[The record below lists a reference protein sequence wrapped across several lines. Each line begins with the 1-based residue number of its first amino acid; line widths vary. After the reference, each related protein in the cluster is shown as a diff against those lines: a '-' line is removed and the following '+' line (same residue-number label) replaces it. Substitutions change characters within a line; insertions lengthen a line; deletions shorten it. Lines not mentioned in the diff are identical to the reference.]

1 MAANIREVYF
11 TYLINFISKD
21 LYQATSGGSTLK
33 VLYITPF
40 VPYEGIPHAGGY
52 FLYKYLDELHE
63 RGITIHMLAPKS
75 MENHKALKKVPE
87 WINLRLAD
95 IPNKTATYKA
105 LKLIKLINDPLNQ
118 LDYTIVNELL
128 KEGYLDQFDLIDLQ
142 YSPTLPLINVI
153 KQKTNAPIIC
163 LEHDVYTQYVKRTVQ
178 EKGLSQRK
186 IMAILG
192 SMRVQ
197 GKERQYLNLCDQ
209 VYTFS
214 EKDKKILLDMGVTSP
229 IDTFSPALELP
240 QEATIVK
247 ENTDCLFVG
256 AMDRPENYEGV
267 RWFIS
272 DIWDKV
278 RDEIPNA
285 KFIVAGSKP
294 PEWLKE
300 LNRDDIEV
308 TGFVEDL
315 DVYYKKA
322 AVFIAPLL
330 SGAGVKFKIVQALAY
345 GLPVVTTDVGAEG
358 INENNEHFFA
368 KVTDVPGEI
377 AAEVIRLLKN
387 ADYRETVGKR
397 ARQLALEKYDF
408 EEKTINKAF
417 NMYNQLIS
425 K

>member
-1 MAANIREVYF
+1 LKR
-11 TYLINFISKD
+11 
-21 LYQATSGGSTLK
+21 SGGYSLK

-52 FLYKYLDELHE
+52 FLHKYLDELNK
-63 RGITIHMLAPKS
+63 RGIAIHMLAPNSK
-75 MENHKALKKVPE
+75 ENEEALKKVPE
-87 WINLRLAD
+87 WINLRIAA
-95 IPNKTATYKA
+95 IPDKTITYKV
-105 LKLIKLINDPLNQ
+105 LKLFKLVNDPLNQ
-118 LDYTIVNELL
+118 LDITIVNELQT
-128 KEGYLDQFDLIDLQ
+128 EGYLNQFDLIDLQ

-153 KQKTNAPIIC
+153 KQKTDAPIIC

-186 IMAILG
+186 IMAKLG
-192 SMRVQ
+192 SLRVEK
-197 GKERQYLNLCDQ
+197 KEREYLNLCDQ

-214 EKDKKILLDMGVTSP
+214 EKDKRILLDMGVTSP

-240 QEATIVK
+240 QEAVTVK

-272 DIWDKV
+272 EIWDKI
-278 RDEIPNA
+278 RHEIPDA
-285 KFIVAGSKP
+285 KFIIAGSKP
-294 PEWLKE
+294 PEWLKVI
-300 LNRDDIEV
+300 NRDDIEV
-308 TGFVEDL
+308 TGFVENL

-345 GLPVVTTDVGAEG
+345 GLPVVTTEVGAEG
-358 INENNEHFFA
+358 INESNEEFFA
-368 KVTDVPGEI
+368 KVTENPAEI

-387 ADYRETVGKR
+387 DSYRESIGLK
-397 ARQLALEKYDF
+397 ARKLALEKYDF
-408 EEKTINKAF
+408 QEMTIKKAF
-417 NMYNQLIS
+417 DKYNQL
-425 K
+425 KGN

>member
-1 MAANIREVYF
+1 M
-11 TYLINFISKD
+11 
-21 LYQATSGGSTLK
+21 K

-40 VPYEGIPHAGGY
+40 VPYESIPHAGGY
-52 FLYKYLDELHE
+52 FLYKYLRELHE
-63 RGITIHMLAPKS
+63 RGISIHMLAPNSK
-75 MENHKALKKVPE
+75 ENQEAVKKIPD
-87 WINLRLAD
+87 WINLRLSA
-95 IPNKTATYKA
+95 IPNKTISYKVV
-105 LKLIKLINDPLNQ
+105 KLFKLINDPLNQ
-118 LDYTIVNELL
+118 LDQTLVNDLL
-128 KEGYLDQFDLIDLQ
+128 TEGYLEQFDLIDLQ
-142 YSPTLPLINVI
+142 YSPTLPLIKII

-178 EKGLSQRK
+178 EKGWSQRK
-186 IMAILG
+186 ITAVLG

-197 GKERQYLNLCDQ
+197 EKERQYLNLCNQ

-214 EKDKKILLDMGVTSP
+214 EKDKTILIEMGVTSP

-240 QEATIVK
+240 REAAVVR
-247 ENTDCLFVG
+247 ENTECLFVG

-278 RDEIPNA
+278 RHEIPDA

-300 LNRDDIEV
+300 LNREDIEV

-322 AVFIAPLL
+322 AVFIAPLR

-345 GLPVVTTDVGAEG
+345 GLPVVTTEIGAEG
-358 INENNEHFFA
+358 INENNEDFFA
-368 KVTDVPGEI
+368 KVTEDPGQI
-377 AAEVIRLLKN
+377 AAEVVRLLKN
-387 ADYRETVGKR
+387 AGYRESVGTR
-397 ARQLALEKYDF
+397 ARKLALDKYDF
-408 EEKTINKAF
+408 QEKTINKVF
-417 NMYNQLIS
+417 NKYYELIS

>member
-1 MAANIREVYF
+1 LR
-11 TYLINFISKD
+11 
-21 LYQATSGGSTLK
+21 

-52 FLYKYLDELHE
+52 FLYKYLDELHK
-63 RGITIHMLAPKS
+63 RGISIHMLAPNSK
-75 MENHKALKKVPE
+75 ENQESLKKIPE
-87 WINLRLAD
+87 WINLRLSA
-95 IPNKTATYKA
+95 IPDKTITYKV
-105 LKLIKLINDPLNQ
+105 LKLFKLMNDPLNQ
-118 LDYTIVNELL
+118 LDNTIVNELL
-128 KEGYLDQFDLIDLQ
+128 TEGYLEQFDLIDLQ
-142 YSPTLPLINVI
+142 YSPTLPLIKVL

-178 EKGLSQRK
+178 DKGWSQRK
-186 IMAILG
+186 IMALLG
-192 SMRVQ
+192 SIRVQ
-197 GKERQYLNLCDQ
+197 GKERQYLNLCNQ

-214 EKDKKILLDMGVTSP
+214 EKDKKILMDMGVTSP

-240 QEATIVK
+240 QDATNVK

-256 AMDRPENYEGV
+256 AMDRPENFEGI

-278 RDEIPNA
+278 RNEIPNA

-300 LNRDDIEV
+300 LNREDIEV

-345 GLPVVTTDVGAEG
+345 GLPVVTTEVGAEG
-358 INENNEHFFA
+358 INENNEDFFA
-368 KVTDVPGEI
+368 KVTEDPGEI
-377 AAEVIRLLKN
+377 STEVIRLLKN

-397 ARQLALEKYDF
+397 ARQLAFDKYDF